1 MRLTRHVLTSRPG
14 WPGLE
19 RGPDA
24 SPCPLGPSLVQPGS
38 RAPHRP
44 ALAGGRPS
52 CASHGRG
59 VLRDLLGDARHPCPA
74 VRPPVWRPPASSTGG
89 LRCASPAPKAPRP
102 ACAAHSRDQGLPA
115 DPLPPGGFSVPCE
128 ALAPAGYP
136 ACGPGRSG
144 PTTGWWQ
151 PRVVLRAC
159 APLGTWAAP

>member
-1 MRLTRHVLTSRPG
+1 MRLTRHVITSRPG

-19 RGPDA
+19 RGPHQ
-24 SPCPLGPSLVQPGS
+24 PLPLGPSLVQPGS

-52 CASHGRG
+52 CASHGQV
-59 VLRDLLGDARHPCPA
+59 VLRDLLGDARHPA
-74 VRPPVWRPPASSTGG
+74 VQPPVWTAS
-89 LRCASPAPKAPRP
+89 AAPRAPRP
-102 ACAAHSRDQGLPA
+102 ACATHSHDQGLPA

-128 ALAPAGYP
+128 APAPAGYP

-159 APLGTWAAP
+159 VPLGAWAAPCGGASTPVTSAP